1 MVKNQYVSQII
12 SETHKF
18 IDNLPRLHNPL
29 FKKLKKRLIRKLE
42 LLSNNQKFLM
52 ESSYYLKK
60 ISYKPKLIELEPQPQ
75 PKLNLAKVDSIIT
88 PAVIVNDIFIDI
100 PYWNVESLSYDDII
114 SSNLMNSDYSN
125 TSNTSN
131 EVYKRFKIKQVFLTI
146 DKCDVLLSRISDP
159 DEYLFQK
166 YYSESKKIFQ
176 RMTTFITTNQFSV
189 DDANNYRKMLNGRY
203 ITAIYV
209 LHQQQNSYELGYSK
223 VEIKLDDYTNT
234 NTNIKLNI
242 ISYIKLPNIG
252 VKLNLFIKRE
262 VCSCAVFKNSIDI
275 TYIEKHLVRLREYI
289 EKISKLNIRYH
300 DFIGTL

>member
-1 MVKNQYVSQII
+1 MVKNQYISQII

-29 FKKLKKRLIRKLE
+29 FTKLKKRLIRKLE

-60 ISYKPKLIELEPQPQ
+60 ISYKPKL
-75 PKLNLAKVDSIIT
+75 NLAKVDSIIT
-88 PAVIVNDIFIDI
+88 PAAIVNDIFIDI

-114 SSNLMNSDYSN
+114 TSNLMNCDS
-125 TSNTSN
+125 SNTSN
-131 EVYKRFKIKQVFLTI
+131 EVYKRFKLEQVFLTI
-146 DKCDVLLSRISDP
+146 DKCDVLLTRISDP

-203 ITAIYV
+203 ITTIYV
-209 LHQQQNSYELGYSK
+209 LHQQQKSYELGYSK
-223 VEIKLDDYTNT
+223 VEIKLDDYTNTNT

-275 TYIEKHLVRLREYI
+275 TYIEKHLVRLHEYI

>member
-1 MVKNQYVSQII
+1 MVKNQYISQII

-29 FKKLKKRLIRKLE
+29 FTKLKKRLIRKLE

-60 ISYKPKLIELEPQPQ
+60 ISYKPKLIEIELEPQPQ
-75 PKLNLAKVDSIIT
+75 PKLKLKLAKVDSIIT
-88 PAVIVNDIFIDI
+88 PAAIVNDIFIDI

-114 SSNLMNSDYSN
+114 TSNLMNCDS
-125 TSNTSN
+125 SNTSN
-131 EVYKRFKIKQVFLTI
+131 EVYKRFKLEQVFLTI
-146 DKCDVLLSRISDP
+146 DKCDVLLTRISDP

-203 ITAIYV
+203 ITTIYV

-223 VEIKLDDYTNT
+223 VEIKLDDYT

-275 TYIEKHLVRLREYI
+275 TYIEKHLVRLHEYI